1 MENQVIKTHFI
12 EISISELLNLQTILW
27 NLKISN
33 SISNLHHTH
42 TKVGGSPVIGTP
54 VIGVLKFTFT
64 INTGYYYYLF
74 QSERLKEERTVECQ
88 WCGHSS
94 KIFKI
99 Y

>member
-1 MENQVIKTHFI
+1 MENQVIKTHYI

-54 VIGVLKFTFT
+54 VIGVLKNTFT
-64 INTGYYYYLF
+64 INTGYYNLYQSDRLTMLLF
-74 QSERLKEERTVECQ
+74 SY
-88 WCGHSS
+88 
-94 KIFKI
+94 KIKNKSTKSCI
-99 Y
+99 Q